1 MKIKTT
7 IKDQPIIEWVDI
19 MAKYFRRSRSQQIM
33 WLLDRL
39 MIIQTKDTSSVVSK
53 EIIFNGVHTPKPL

>member
-7 IKDQPIIEWVDI
+7 DADKPTLDWVDK

-33 WLLDRL
+33 WLLNRL
-39 MIIQTKDTSSVVSK
+39 AIIQQMDEYHTVAKS
-53 EIIFNGVHTPKPL
+53 EIFNGSQTPK